1 MSFCKA
7 ELTITKFPSRYAV
20 LRKVIETFV
29 TNLDYHA
36 MMEAVY
42 LCDMMQVK
50 LYFIKVRYL

>member
-36 MMEAVY
+36 MM
-42 LCDMMQVK
+42 K
-50 LYFIKVRYL
+50 LYIYVI

>member
-20 LRKVIETFV
+20 LRKVIETVVNNV

-36 MMEAVY
+36 MM
-42 LCDMMQVK
+42 K
-50 LYFIKVRYL
+50 LYIYVI